1 MKLVSAHVR
10 RYRSVEDSGEVAID
24 PDVTCLVGK
33 NESGKTAFLRA
44 LYRLSPAE
52 KGAVFEE
59 VVDYPSRLTRER
71 KDMSAGAVIVTA
83 QFTLGD
89 AEVAELERDLG
100 AGVVKSTLVSVS
112 REYRTEATRYG
123 VQLDEAKAVLHLQS
137 GLDLGESVGTS
148 VKTATTVKV
157 LIGALDALPEAPA
170 AATALLQELRGWR
183 EQQLDFHVIETYL
196 AKWLPRFVYFD
207 DYDVMPGKAS
217 VPDLLRRRDSGQLV
231 RGEKALL
238 ALLTLGGAEL
248 EDFKNGQDHERLIR
262 ETENAANGISD
273 EVFAFWSQSHQ
284 LAVKISVLPPEAGAV
299 PPFNDGPIL
308 QLRVENH
315 RHRVSVPFDDRSRG
329 FVWFFSFLAY
339 FSDLERTEGLD
350 RDLVLLLDEP
360 GLSLHATAQ
369 RDLLRLIEDRVA
381 SRHQVLYSTHSP
393 FLVDAQHLERV
404 RTVVDED
411 GRGTVVSAD
420 VLRADAETGFPLQA
434 ALGYDLAQTLFVGP
448 DNLLLEGPSDLI
460 YLDVLDSALS
470 AAGRPTLDLRW
481 VKIPVGG
488 AGKLSTFVSLL
499 GANRLTVAV
508 VMDASTSDAAAV
520 KKLESTGRLAS
531 GGIIT
536 IGQVVGRGNADVEDL
551 LPVNLYLKLVSI
563 AYASVLPA
571 PITRADLTSTDE
583 RVVRRVERYFQDRGL
598 GRLNHY
604 KPAEVLLRQQSTL
617 LAEIDKDALDRA
629 QRLVER
635 LNALI
640 A

>member
-1 MKLVSAHVR
+1 MQLVSAHVR
-10 RYRSVEDSGEVAID
+10 RYRSVEDSGEVAVD
-24 PDVTCLVGK
+24 PAVTCLVGK

-52 KGAVFEE
+52 KEAVFDE

-71 KDMSAGAVIVTA
+71 KDMSAGARVVTV
-83 QFTLGD
+83 QFTLAD
-89 AEVAELERDLG
+89 DEVAALERDLG
-100 AGVVKSTLVSVS
+100 VGVLKSTTVSVS
-112 REYRTEATRYG
+112 REYRSDDPVFGLQLEEAR
-123 VQLDEAKAVLHLQS
+123 AVAHLQG
-137 GLDLGESVGTS
+137 GLDLGEAAGTS
-148 VKTATTVKV
+148 VKTTTTVKAF
-157 LIGALDALPEAPA
+157 IGALAALPEAPA
-170 AATALLQELRGWR
+170 AATALLGRLRSWR
-183 EQQLDFHVIETYL
+183 EQNLDLHVIDTYL
-196 AKWLPRFVYFD
+196 VKWLPRFVYFD

-217 VPDLLRRRDSGQLV
+217 VPDLIRRRDNGQLV

-248 EDFKNGQDHERLIR
+248 EDFRDGQDHERLIR

-273 EVFAFWSQSHQ
+273 EVFAFWSQKQQ
-284 LAVKISVLPPEAGAV
+284 LAVKITILPPEAGAV
-299 PPFNDGPIL
+299 PPLHDGPIL

-339 FSDLERTEGLD
+339 FSDLESTEGLG
-350 RDLVLLLDEP
+350 RELVLLLDEP

-369 RDLLRLIEDRVA
+369 RDLLRLIEERVA

-393 FLVDAQHLERV
+393 FLVDAHHLERV
-404 RTVVDED
+404 RTVIDED

-448 DNLLLEGPSDLI
+448 HNLLLEGPSDLI
-460 YLDVLDSALS
+460 YLDVLDSALA
-470 AAGRPTLDLRW
+470 AAGRPTLDTRW

-499 GANRLTVAV
+499 GAHRLTVAV

-536 IGQVVGRGNADVEDL
+536 IGQVVGRGNADIEDL
-551 LPVNLYLKLVSI
+551 LPADLYLQLVNI

-571 PITRADLTSTDE
+571 RITPVDLTSTDD
-583 RVVRRVERYFQDRGL
+583 RVVRRVEQYFRDKGL

-604 KPAEVLLRQQSTL
+604 KPAEALLRQQTIL
-617 LAEIDKDALDRA
+617 MGEIDTDALDRA
-629 QRLVER
+629 QALVAR

>member
-1 MKLVSAHVR
+1 MQLVSVQVR
-10 RYRSVEDSGEVAID
+10 RYRSVENSGEAAID
-24 PDVTCLVGK
+24 PAVTCLVGK

-44 LYRLSPAE
+44 LYRVSPAE
-52 KGAVFEE
+52 RGAVFDE
-59 VVDYPSRLTRER
+59 VIDYPSRLTGER
-71 KDMSAGAVIVTA
+71 KNMSAGAEVVNVGFSLTA
-83 QFTLGD
+83 E
-89 AEVAELERDLG
+89 EVAALEGEL
-100 AGVVKSTLVSVS
+100 GVGVLMSRTVSVS
-112 REYRTEATRYG
+112 REYRADD
-123 VQLDEAKAVLHLQS
+123 VFFALQLDEAKAVAHLRS
-137 GLDLGESVGTS
+137 GLDVDESVGTS
-148 VKTATTVKV
+148 VATATTVRA
-157 LIGALDALPEAPA
+157 LIGALAALPDAPP
-170 AATALLQELRGWR
+170 AATALLQRLTSWR
-183 EQQLDFHVIETYL
+183 EQSLKFHLVDTYL
-196 AKWLPRFVYFD
+196 ARWLPRFVYFD

-217 VPDLLRRRDSGQLV
+217 VPDLIRRRDSGQLV

-248 EDFKNGQDHERLIR
+248 EDFGNGQDHERLIR

-273 EVFAFWSQSHQ
+273 EVFGFWSQSQQ
-284 LAVKISVLPPEAGAV
+284 LSVKITVLPPEASAV
-299 PPFNDGPIL
+299 PPLHEGPIL
-308 QLRVENH
+308 QLRVDNR

-339 FSDLERTEGLD
+339 FSDLEKTEGLD

-404 RTVVDED
+404 RTVIDED

-448 DNLLLEGPSDLI
+448 NNLLLEGPSDLI
-460 YLDVLDSALS
+460 YLDVLDSALA
-470 AAGRPTLDLRW
+470 AAGRPTLDPRW

-520 KKLESTGRLAS
+520 KRLESTGRLAS

-551 LPVNLYLKLVSI
+551 LPTELYLDLVNT

-571 PITRADLTSTDE
+571 PITPANLTSTDD
-583 RVVRRVERYFQDRGL
+583 RIVRRVEHYFQNKGL
-598 GRLNHY
+598 GKLNHY

-617 LAEIDKDALDRA
+617 LAEIDKDALDRTQA
-629 QRLVER
+629 LVER